1 MRVVACNI
9 FVADRTGFRGF
20 LTVTGDSSVNTAIG
34 NRTWTIANHD
44 FELFLEHYL
53 VRDRSVFQPFK
64 EIEHFLRNILPKQLV
79 RVAILTLVIVGS
91 LLCVKVGGSQFGIGH
106 VKGFRR
112 VDTLFLTQ
120 GQFAG
125 QVALSQIVKC
135 VGSVNIVVAVKLNLV
150 LLLLGQWT
158 VNIEGNRS
166 LSNVHAKVSFN
177 RFQGQTHLA
186 IVHEVVLVEENTA
199 VTKRCVFPPL
209 MTL

>member
-1 MRVVACNI
+1 M
-9 FVADRTGFRGF
+9 
-20 LTVTGDSSVNTAIG
+20 
-34 NRTWTIANHD
+34 
-44 FELFLEHYL
+44 
-53 VRDRSVFQPFK
+53 
-64 EIEHFLRNILPKQLV
+64 
-79 RVAILTLVIVGS
+79 GS
-91 LLCVKVGGSQFGIGH
+91 LLCVKVGGSKFGIGH

-166 LSNVHAKVSFN
+166 LSNVHAEVSFN

-199 VTKRCVFPPL
+199 VTKWCVFPPL